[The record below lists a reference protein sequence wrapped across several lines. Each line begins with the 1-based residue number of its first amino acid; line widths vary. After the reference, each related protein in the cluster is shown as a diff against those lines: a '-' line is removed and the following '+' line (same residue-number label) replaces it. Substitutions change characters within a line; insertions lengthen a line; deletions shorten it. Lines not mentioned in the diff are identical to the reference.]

1 MGPNPVIRVLSEKSG
16 SNQNGPNS
24 ESGYEGPNIAMKILS
39 EDPDQVETSG
49 SGLGPLIR
57 SEKSGSGK
65 KRPRSAMLKDSE

>member
-1 MGPNPVIRVLSEKSG
+1 MGPNPVIRVLSEK
-16 SNQNGPNS
+16 S

-65 KRPRSAMLKDSE
+65 KRPRQIRNAERFRIRK